1 MLLTRCSTWV
11 LLVMI
16 LLTSNSCYGR
26 IDDQT
31 VASKKKVLDVGHWF
45 IKEGVSG
52 YYQGRDVAF
61 IEEYAK
67 EHAVHL
73 PTRVLFEELG
83 VHAKIRLSSFWIR
96 SIVTCYS
103 RVESDAVFE
112 YWVIFLGSTREKS
125 HRELSFLIT
134 KSNGKDKE
142 REIIHRSEKFFSEF
156 SVPEGPVIRFPMDN
170 ETIYRL
176 SPWSYPDYFKGTE
189 LEGVKVIFD
198 DNRKYVRVK
207 ANH

>member
-52 YYQGRDVAF
+52 YYQGRDIAF

-67 EHAVHL
+67 EHEVHL
-73 PTRVLFEELG
+73 PTNVIFEKHG
-83 VHAKIRLSSFWIR
+83 VFAQIRLSSFWIR

-103 RVESDAVFE
+103 RVESDFLFE
-112 YWVIFLGSTREKS
+112 YWVIKVDSTRSEPS
-125 HRELSFLIT
+125 REIYFLIT
-134 KSNGKDKE
+134 KSKGKDKE
-142 REIIHRSEKFFSEF
+142 REIIHRSEKFFSGFNISE
-156 SVPEGPVIRFPMDN
+156 ETAIKFPMDDRS
-170 ETIYRL
+170 IYHLDPERF
-176 SPWSYPDYFKGTE
+176 PDAFKGTE
-189 LEGVKVIFD
+189 LEGVKRD
-198 DNRKYVRVK
+198 
-207 ANH
+207 